1 VPLGKPLL
9 AALDRMGHGGLV
21 LDTAGQVI
29 RPIRSIA
36 PAILLG
42 AGLTAASAPALSAN
56 DQFEP
61 RIREAGQTLA
71 MSNAAVAA
79 LDPQQRDQLIE
90 FIIGNTLFTL
100 THELGHAVISEFQL
114 PVIGRE
120 EDAADAF
127 ATLAL
132 LHVGSDF
139 AHRVLEDAARGL
151 LTLAARDV
159 KMGHEPVFYDEHGL
173 DQQRAYQITCFM
185 VGSDP
190 RGFRTL
196 AEQMKLPPERQES
209 CRGDHDQAQASWL
222 QLLEPHLRSAPP
234 KPSFLDRLLK
244 RPAPV
249 SGPPEAR
256 IAVSY
261 GAASGDLAPYRDV
274 LKTVGLL
281 EIVRDFVVRNFA
293 LPRRITFEAKTC
305 GEPNAWWDAGGRRL
319 TVCYEIVQ
327 DYVSLGLAK

>member
-1 VPLGKPLL
+1 
-9 AALDRMGHGGLV
+9 M
-21 LDTAGQVI
+21 
-29 RPIRSIA
+29 PIRSIVR
-36 PAILLG
+36 AILLG
-42 AGLTAASAPALSAN
+42 TGLTAASAHALAAN

-61 RIREAGQTLA
+61 RIREAGQMLA

-79 LDPQQRDQLIE
+79 LDPQKRDQLIG
-90 FIIGNTLFTL
+90 FVIGDTLFTL
-100 THELGHAVISEFQL
+100 THELGHAVISEFRL
-114 PVIGRE
+114 PGLGRE

-151 LTLAARDV
+151 LTMAARDV
-159 KMGHEPVFYDEHGL
+159 TMGHEPRFYDENGL
-173 DQQRAYQITCFM
+173 DKQRAYQIVCFM

-190 RGFRTL
+190 GAFR
-196 AEQMKLPPERQES
+196 AAASQAKLPQERQES
-209 CRGDHDQAQASWL
+209 CRGDYEQAQVSWL
-222 QLLEPHLRSAPP
+222 QLLEPPLRSAPP

-249 SGPPEAR
+249 SGPLETR
-256 IAVSY
+256 IEVNY
-261 GAASGDLAPYRDV
+261 GAASGDLAPCRDV

>member
-1 VPLGKPLL
+1 
-9 AALDRMGHGGLV
+9 M
-21 LDTAGQVI
+21 
-29 RPIRSIA
+29 PIRSIVR
-36 PAILLG
+36 AILLG
-42 AGLTAASAPALSAN
+42 AGLTAASAHALSAN

-79 LDPQQRDQLIE
+79 LDPQQRDQLIG
-90 FIIGNTLFTL
+90 FVIGNTLFTL
-100 THELGHAVISEFQL
+100 THELGHAVISEFRL
-114 PVIGRE
+114 PVLGRE

-139 AHRVLEDAARGL
+139 AHRVLEDATRGL
-151 LTLAARDV
+151 LTMAARDV

-185 VGSDP
+185 VGSAP
-190 RGFRTL
+190 RGFRTF

-234 KPSFLDRLLK
+234 KPSFLDRLLR

-249 SGPPEAR
+249 SGPLETR
-256 IAVSY
+256 IEVNY
-261 GAASGDLAPYRDV
+261 GAASGDLAPCRDV

-281 EIVRDFVVRNFA
+281 EIVREFVIRNFTF
-293 LPRRITFEAKTC
+293 PRRMT
-305 GEPNAWWDAGGRRL
+305 
-319 TVCYEIVQ
+319 
-327 DYVSLGLAK
+327 

>member
-1 VPLGKPLL
+1 
-9 AALDRMGHGGLV
+9 M
-21 LDTAGQVI
+21 
-29 RPIRSIA
+29 PIRSIVR
-36 PAILLG
+36 AILLG
-42 AGLTAASAPALSAN
+42 AGLTAASAHALSAN

-120 EDAADAF
+120 EEDAADAF

-159 KMGHEPVFYDEHGL
+159 
-173 DQQRAYQITCFM
+173 
-185 VGSDP
+185 
-190 RGFRTL
+190 
-196 AEQMKLPPERQES
+196 
-209 CRGDHDQAQASWL
+209 
-222 QLLEPHLRSAPP
+222 
-234 KPSFLDRLLK
+234 
-244 RPAPV
+244 
-249 SGPPEAR
+249 
-256 IAVSY
+256 
-261 GAASGDLAPYRDV
+261 
-274 LKTVGLL
+274 
-281 EIVRDFVVRNFA
+281 
-293 LPRRITFEAKTC
+293 
-305 GEPNAWWDAGGRRL
+305 
-319 TVCYEIVQ
+319 
-327 DYVSLGLAK
+327 

>member
-1 VPLGKPLL
+1 ML
-9 AALDRMGHGGLV
+9 
-21 LDTAGQVI
+21 
-29 RPIRSIA
+29 IRSIVR
-36 PAILLG
+36 AILLG
-42 AGLTAASAPALSAN
+42 TGLIAGSAHALAAN

-61 RIREAGQTLA
+61 RIREAGQTLG

-79 LDPQQRDQLIE
+79 LDPQQREQLIG
-90 FIIGNTLFTL
+90 FVIGNTLFTL

-114 PVIGRE
+114 PVLGRE

-151 LTLAARDV
+151 LTLGARDV
-159 KMGHEPVFYDEHGL
+159 KMGREPVFYDEHGL
-173 DQQRAYQITCFM
+173 DQQRAYQIVCFM

-190 RGFRTL
+190 RGFRTI
-196 AEQMKLPPERQES
+196 ATQAKLPQERQES
-209 CRGDHDQAQASWL
+209 CRGDYEQAQASWL

-249 SGPPEAR
+249 SDPPEAR
-256 IAVSY
+256 IDVNY

-281 EIVRDFVVRNFA
+281 EVVREFVVRNFT
-293 LPRRITFEAKTC
+293 LPRRITFEAKAC
-305 GEPNAWWDAGGRRL
+305 GEPNAWWDSRGRRL
-319 TVCYEIVQ
+319 TLCYEVVQ
-327 DYVSLGLAK
+327 DFVSLGLAK

>member
-1 VPLGKPLL
+1 
-9 AALDRMGHGGLV
+9 M
-21 LDTAGQVI
+21 
-29 RPIRSIA
+29 PIRSVA
-36 PAILLG
+36 RAILLG
-42 AGLTAASAPALSAN
+42 AGLTVASAHIVSAD

-71 MSNAAVAA
+71 MSSGAVAA
-79 LDPQQRDQLIE
+79 LDPQLRDQLIE
-90 FIIGNTLFTL
+90 FVIGNTLFTL

-114 PVIGRE
+114 PVLGRE

-151 LTLAARDV
+151 LTLGARDV
-159 KMGHEPVFYDEHGL
+159 KMGHEPTFYDEHGL
-173 DQQRAYQITCFM
+173 DQQRAYQIICFM

-190 RGFRTL
+190 RAFRAVATQ
-196 AEQMKLPPERQES
+196 AKLPQERQES
-209 CRGDHDQAQASWL
+209 CRGDYEQAQASWL

-234 KPSFLDRLLK
+234 KPSFLDRLLR

-249 SGPPEAR
+249 SGPLETR
-256 IAVSY
+256 IDVSY

-293 LPRRITFEAKTC
+293 LPRRITFAAKTC
-305 GEPNAWWDAGGRRL
+305 GEPNAWWDPGRRRL
-319 TVCYEIVQ
+319 TICYEIVQ